1 MFRNSED
8 KQTGIEP
15 MTMKTVF
22 LIVKCSRFL
31 GVTEFEELEFFF
43 ENEVTPR
50 ACRDSL
56 SKMICRWHMIIWL
69 TLCVIRELKIKTI
82 RR

>member
-1 MFRNSED
+1 MFRSSED

-15 MTMKTVF
+15 MTMKTAF
-22 LIVKCSRFL
+22 LIVKCSRFI

-50 ACRDSL
+50 ACTDSL
-56 SKMICRWHMIIWL
+56 SKMICTWHMIIWL
-69 TLCVIRELKIKTI
+69 TLCVIRELQIKTI